1 MESTPMHDRAGMRTH
16 TRHGMLGELLSPSNW
31 GIPARSAAVS
41 ATVVFVAVTVAGAGL
56 VAVLYHSLLN
66 GVDAAAAGRVGDV
79 VAGLQSDIP
88 TELDGALLAT
98 DQRIVAVQIVA
109 MDGKV
114 KLGSQSASDTPLIPV
129 TDVTTSLRAGT
140 PVGPIPD
147 NDLRV
152 SSQIAESPNGR
163 YAVLVAGGSE
173 GAESTA
179 ATVAMLLAIG
189 APIVI
194 GVAAAASY
202 RLVKRSLRSVD
213 AIRVRVAEISSSHL
227 AERVPVPANRDE
239 ISALATTMNEMLA
252 RVEAGHTAQRR
263 FVGDASHELRSP
275 LATIISVLEVGEVH
289 PELLDEDLTGTLL
302 PEAYRM
308 QALLEDLLMLARA
321 DERGLA
327 LRNDEVPLDVI
338 AESEGARLRRETRLD
353 VHTDITP
360 TRLVGDLGGVL
371 RVLRNLVD
379 NAARHASSRIEIAV
393 EKRAG
398 DAILVVADD
407 GPGIPESER
416 LHVFD
421 RFVRLDSDRARSG
434 GGAGLGLA
442 IVAEIVAAHGGT
454 IVVDER
460 AGGGTRVTVTL
471 PL

>member
-1 MESTPMHDRAGMRTH
+1 
-16 TRHGMLGELLSPSNW
+16 
-31 GIPARSAAVS
+31 
-41 ATVVFVAVTVAGAGL
+41 
-56 VAVLYHSLLN
+56 
-66 GVDAAAAGRVGDV
+66 
-79 VAGLQSDIP
+79 
-88 TELDGALLAT
+88 
-98 DQRIVAVQIVA
+98 

-179 ATVAMLLAIG
+179 ATVAMQLALG

-393 EKRAG
+393 EKRAA

>member
-1 MESTPMHDRAGMRTH
+1 
-16 TRHGMLGELLSPSNW
+16 
-31 GIPARSAAVS
+31 
-41 ATVVFVAVTVAGAGL
+41 
-56 VAVLYHSLLN
+56 
-66 GVDAAAAGRVGDV
+66 
-79 VAGLQSDIP
+79 
-88 TELDGALLAT
+88 
-98 DQRIVAVQIVA
+98 
-109 MDGKV
+109 
-114 KLGSQSASDTPLIPV
+114 
-129 TDVTTSLRAGT
+129 
-140 PVGPIPD
+140 
-147 NDLRV
+147 
-152 SSQIAESPNGR
+152 
-163 YAVLVAGGSE
+163 
-173 GAESTA
+173 
-179 ATVAMLLAIG
+179 
-189 APIVI
+189 
-194 GVAAAASY
+194 
-202 RLVKRSLRSVD
+202 
-213 AIRVRVAEISSSHL
+213 
-227 AERVPVPANRDE
+227 
-239 ISALATTMNEMLA
+239 
-252 RVEAGHTAQRR
+252 
-263 FVGDASHELRSP
+263 
-275 LATIISVLEVGEVH
+275 
-289 PELLDEDLTGTLL
+289 LDEDLTGTLL

-327 LRNDEVPLDVI
+327 VRNDEVPLDVI

-393 EKRAG
+393 QTRAG

-434 GGAGLGLA
+434 GGSGLGLA

>member
-16 TRHGMLGELLSPSNW
+16 TRHGTLGELLSPSNW

-41 ATVVFVAVTVAGAGL
+41 AMVVFVAVTVAGAGL
-56 VAVLYHSLLN
+56 VAVLYNSLLN
-66 GVDAAAAGRVGDV
+66 GVDDAAAGRVGDV
-79 VAGLQSDIP
+79 VAGLHSDIP
-88 TELDGALLAT
+88 TDLDGALLAT

-114 KLGSQSASDTPLIPV
+114 KLGSQSASDTPLVPV

-140 PVGPIPD
+140 PVGPTPD

-152 SSQIAESPNGR
+152 SSQLAESPNGR

-179 ATVAMLLAIG
+179 ATVAMLLAIA

-275 LATIISVLEVGEVH
+275 LATIISVLEVGEAH

-327 LRNDEVPLDVI
+327 LGNDEVPLDVI

-360 TRLVGDLGGVL
+360 TRLVGDIGGVL